1 MTSESTRAKGT
12 AHTARPWVA
21 WQDGINVLLGLYL
34 FVSPLLI
41 SDLPNAW
48 FQTLGI
54 LAIAVAIWALTTSAS
69 TASESAQIVVGI
81 VLFLAP
87 WLGGFAAVTIAAWH
101 AWIIGVALIVFAIAG
116 MTMRRPRPS
125 PRTAVT

>member
-1 MTSESTRAKGT
+1 MTSTSKRAKGT

-21 WQDGINVLLGLYL
+21 WQDGINILLGLYL

-54 LAIAVAIWALTTSAS
+54 LAIAVAFWALTTSAS
-69 TASESAQIVVGI
+69 IASESAQVLIGI
-81 VLFLAP
+81 VLFVAP
-87 WLGGFAAVTIAAWH
+87 WMGGFAAVTIAAWH
-101 AWIIGVALIVFAIAG
+101 AWIIGGALIVFAIAG
-116 MTMRRPRPS
+116 MAMSRPKPS